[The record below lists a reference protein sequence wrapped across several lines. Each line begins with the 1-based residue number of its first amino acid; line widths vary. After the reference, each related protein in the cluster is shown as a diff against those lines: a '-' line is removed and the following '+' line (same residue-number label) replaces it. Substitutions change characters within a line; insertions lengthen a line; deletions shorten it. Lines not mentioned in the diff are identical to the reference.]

1 MRCSQALPSIESAAA
16 SVDSVTNWTY
26 SGYSSLQT
34 CKQQIIFIDQYE
46 VQHMAAINNVK
57 PRDVSSIDGRAAFQ
71 QSHSKIDIVP
81 RKVSFDFT
89 DFDGPFYYNN
99 NSCISAMW
107 VALSAS
113 FPAGEAEFIKSVM
126 LFENQISD
134 PKLKAEVRD
143 FAQQEAH
150 HSLQHRRVNKMF
162 DSLGYRTDRLNSFF
176 KEALKKREHTW
187 SPEKR
192 LARTVCAE
200 HVTAVM
206 ANHALSHP
214 KHMAHFPESFRRLF
228 LWHAIEEIEHKSVAF
243 DVYQECVGDLK
254 LLHKEYKS
262 FTRFEFP
269 YNTWMTSRYL
279 LKKFDHKVTW
289 KERKGLWDNLYGKG
303 GMISDMKVLYKQF
316 LEKDFHPWD
325 HDDSE
330 LVTQWKEKLAPHFV
344 AN

>member
-1 MRCSQALPSIESAAA
+1 MPTINSPVLSDSFNLNKH
-16 SVDSVTNWTY
+16 SV
-26 SGYSSLQT
+26 
-34 CKQQIIFIDQYE
+34 
-46 VQHMAAINNVK
+46 
-57 PRDVSSIDGRAAFQ
+57 PR
-71 QSHSKIDIVP
+71 QSRSKIEIVP
-81 RKVSFDFT
+81 RKVTFDFS
-89 DFDGPFYYNN
+89 DFDGPIYYDN

-126 LFENQISD
+126 IFESEIND

-162 DSLGYRTDRLNSFF
+162 DSLGYQTERLNLFF
-176 KEALKKREHTW
+176 KDELKKREHTW

-214 KHMAHFPESFRRLF
+214 EHMAHFPESFRNLF

-243 DVYQECVGDLK
+243 DVYQECVGDIK
-254 LLHKEYKS
+254 LLHKEYKT

-269 YNTWMTSRYL
+269 YSTWMSSRYL
-279 LKKFDHKVTW
+279 LKKLDHKVTW

-303 GMISDMKVLYKQF
+303 GMISDMKGLYKQF
-316 LEKDFHPWD
+316 LNKGFHPWD
-325 HDDSE
+325 HDDSA
-330 LVTQWKEKLAPHFV
+330 LVEQWKERLAPYF
-344 AN
+344 AGN